1 MDLTDS
7 FILAYGGFDD
17 EINNEINNEIFTE
30 KNVLGINDITKII
43 KYNDYKNHEITKIN
57 DCECSICLEE
67 FDKNETTNL
76 EIIKL
81 IEEYKIK
88 KYIEK
93 FNYEYIYEIDKN
105 EIDKNEINKN
115 KTIEDIYENKNI
127 SNDICII
134 SCLHIFHK
142 KCLLEWYE
150 KKNYSCPLC
159 RKNLK
164 KIR

>member
-1 MDLTDS
+1 MDITNSL
-7 FILAYGGFDD
+7 ILAYGGFGD
-17 EINNEINNEIFTE
+17 EINDEILIE
-30 KNVLGINDITKII
+30 KNVLDINDITKII
-43 KYNDYKNHEITKIN
+43 KYNDYKNHHITKIN
-57 DCECSICLEE
+57 NCDCSICLEE

-88 KYIEK
+88 KYLEK
-93 FNYEYIYEIDKN
+93 FNYEYTYELDKN
-105 EIDKNEINKN
+105 ETIDKMF
-115 KTIEDIYENKNI
+115 ENKKI
-127 SNDICII
+127 PNDICII

-142 KCLLEWYE
+142 KCILEWYE

-164 KIR
+164 IIK